1 MSLMGKKISTFAKV
15 SDLLDEIEGIQTEET
30 DGADMKALL
39 DEAAALST
47 APVRRVPKTSRA
59 FSISRESL
67 EKILRDEVPKFR
79 RLTKEESFSLF
90 ELFHS
95 SEPFFGVDS
104 ASHCARASAVEIR
117 NAISFWFEHFPITLD
132 GIPEPT
138 ALSVDSVDSVDSVEA
153 KNAYVRI
160 FHRATNDSIGYVAV
174 LPDQDIDDRDPITVP
189 FESMRENM
197 RRLYDPQRA
206 PTVGT
211 LLALTAVLAQR
222 ESELEALAEQKA
234 KEPSSLS
241 ESEGFGSW

>member
-1 MSLMGKKISTFAKV
+1 MSLTGKKISTFAKV

-47 APVRRVPKTSRA
+47 APVRRVPRPSRA

-67 EKILRDEVPKFR
+67 ENILRDEIPKFR
-79 RLTKEESFSLF
+79 LLSKKRPFSLF

-95 SEPFFGVDS
+95 NEPFFGVDS
-104 ASHCARASAVEIR
+104 ASHCARASAAEIR
-117 NAISFWFEHFPITLD
+117 ATVSFWFDHFPITLD
-132 GIPEPT
+132 GITRPGTVGGP
-138 ALSVDSVDSVDSVEA
+138 VGNPRDSVDT
-153 KNAYVRI
+153 KNAYVRA
-160 FHRATNDSIGYVAV
+160 FHRATNDSIGYVTV
-174 LPDQDIDDRDPITVP
+174 LPDRDIDDRDPIAVP
-189 FESMRENM
+189 FESG
-197 RRLYDPQRA
+197 RLLYEPQRA

-222 ESELEALAEQKA
+222 ESELWALAEQKA